1 MAETVNFYE
10 LPLGR
15 FDEVRGAAMG
25 VRRPRRALDAVLASL
40 RQPRAP
46 YSQTT
51 GFYLSSALGVVG
63 DAPLAS
69 GDEML
74 GDDSERY
81 SDLLLDL
88 NEGVGGMWEVI
99 EPSPER
105 IAALDPETFDV
116 DRLHAH
122 YRGARD
128 YYSDPE
134 DDEEDEDDEPGLFD
148 SVLYAV
154 LDKLGSDDPEDY
166 PADAGEQIQRG
177 IAVLRE
183 ALTAVGND
191 CVLLIRN

>member
-1 MAETVNFYE
+1 MAETVTFYE
-10 LPLGR
+10 LPLDR
-15 FDEVRGAAMG
+15 VDEVRRAAMG
-25 VRRPRRALDAVLASL
+25 MWRARRALDAILASL

-46 YSQTT
+46 YHQTT
-51 GFYLSSALGVVG
+51 GFYLSAALGVIG
-63 DAPLAS
+63 DTPLPS
-69 GDEML
+69 GAGML
-74 GDDSERY
+74 GDDSGY

-105 IAALDPETFDV
+105 IAALDPDTFDV

-122 YRGARD
+122 YRGALD
-128 YYSDPE
+128 YHYGDFE
-134 DDEEDEDDEPGLFD
+134 DEDEDDKPGLFD
-148 SVLYAV
+148 SVLFAV

-166 PADAGEQIQRG
+166 PEDAGEQIQRG

-183 ALTAVGND
+183 ALAAVGND